1 MSDND
6 DSDNYDDSDHYDD
19 HIDHSYGGRL
29 RGKKRWVFYVLLT
42 IVFLFIYKIQGDES
56 FSFENYL
63 SELTAYFETI
73 FWV

>member
-6 DSDNYDDSDHYDD
+6 DSDNYEDSDHYDD

-29 RGKKRWVFYVLLT
+29 RGKKRWVLYVLLT
-42 IVFLFIYKIQGDES
+42 IVFLVIYKIQGDES

-73 FWV
+73 F

>member
-6 DSDNYDDSDHYDD
+6 DSDNYDDSNHYDD

-29 RGKKRWVFYVLLT
+29 RGKKHWVLYVLLT
-42 IVFLFIYKIQGDES
+42 IVFLVIYKIQGDES
-56 FSFENYL
+56 FSFEYYL

-73 FWV
+73 F

>member
-29 RGKKRWVFYVLLT
+29 RGKKRWVLYVLLT
-42 IVFLFIYKIQGDES
+42 IVFLVIYKIQGDES

-73 FWV
+73 F